1 MSKCMLCPREC
12 GVDRQNGELGFCRA
26 GYSVRVARY
35 SLHEWEEPVIS
46 GKNGSGT
53 VFFSYCNL
61 QCEFCQ
67 NRVIS
72 HGGKGEDISVDRLCE
87 IMLELEGMG
96 AENINLV
103 TPTHFADKIARA
115 LEAVKDKLSVPVVYN
130 SSGYEKADSLRMLEG
145 LVDIY
150 IPDYKYFSD
159 ELARKYSNAPDYR
172 KYAEAAIR
180 EMFRQTGEAVV
191 DEKGIMQKGVI
202 VRHLVLPSCRKD
214 SMEVL
219 DRIVSILPKDKIFVS
234 IMSQY
239 TPDFAIAAGTEFKEL
254 RRRLTSFEYSSVLEY
269 ASKLGINGFSQ
280 DISSAKTKYTPD
292 F

>member
-1 MSKCMLCPREC
+1 MLCPREC
-12 GVDRQNGELGFCRA
+12 GADRAKGALGFCRA
-26 GYSVRVARY
+26 ADSVRVARY

-61 QCEFCQ
+61 RCEFCQ
-67 NRVIS
+67 NRIIS
-72 HGGKGEDISVDRLCE
+72 HGGKGEDVSVERLSE
-87 IMLELEGMG
+87 IMLELEQMG

-103 TPTHFADKIARA
+103 TPTHFVDKIVLS
-115 LEAVKDKLSVPVVYN
+115 LEALKDKLSIPVVYN
-130 SSGYEKADSLRMLEG
+130 SSGYEKAETLKMLEG

-150 IPDYKYFSD
+150 LPDYKYFSD
-159 ELARKYSNAPDYR
+159 DLARKYSNAPDYR
-172 KYAEAAIR
+172 IYAESAIQ

-191 DEKGIMQKGVI
+191 NEKGIMQKGII

-214 SMEVL
+214 SMKVL

-269 ASKLGINGFSQ
+269 ADKLGIKGFSQ